1 MKRSLTSTLAML
13 ASVIVVGGCAATTS
27 SDDGQ
32 PRSRDRNLIVA
43 AEIEATG
50 ARNAYEVV
58 ERLRPQWLT
67 VTRGGATS
75 FYSGVNGIL
84 VYHDQTRLGG
94 VEALKTYPTGAITR
108 MKFLDASTASATL
121 PGIGSGH
128 VAGAIVI
135 ETR

>member
-1 MKRSLTSTLAML
+1 MKRSLATRIATL
-13 ASVIVVGGCAATTS
+13 ASVVVIGACAATTAG
-27 SDDGQ
+27 DDGQ
-32 PRSRDRNLIVA
+32 PRNRDRNLIVA
-43 AEIEATG
+43 AEIEQLG
-50 ARNAYEVV
+50 VRNAYEAV

-67 VTRGGATS
+67 VSRGGATS
-75 FYSGVNGIL
+75 FYSGVNGVL

-94 VEALKTYPTGAITR
+94 LEALRNYPTGAITR
-108 MKFLDASTASATL
+108 IKFLDASTAAATL